1 MINAAG
7 INLIKKYEGLVDG
20 DPDTPGLD
28 PYRCVAGIPTLG
40 YGACTGLDGNPVSMD
55 HPPISPDQ
63 AEQLLERDIQRFEI
77 SVARL
82 VGVPVTRNM
91 LASLISICFNIGP
104 ANFQVAVFR
113 MRLNRGDYR
122 GCADN
127 FWQWRRAGA
136 SGKIWPGLVRR
147 REEERQLFLTPDA
160 PEPFSLFKWLAPPAA
175 PYPQDV

>member
-160 PEPFSLFKWLAPPAA
+160 PEPFSLFKWLAPPVA